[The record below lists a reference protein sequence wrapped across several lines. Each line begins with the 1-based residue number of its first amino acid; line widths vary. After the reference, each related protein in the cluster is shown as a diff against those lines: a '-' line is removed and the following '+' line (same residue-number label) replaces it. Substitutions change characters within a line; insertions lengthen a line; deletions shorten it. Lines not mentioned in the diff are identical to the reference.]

1 MKEVSV
7 NKAEADV
14 LKEGIQAEEAVVKT
28 AVDEANAIKQDC

>member
-14 LKEGIQAEEAVVKT
+14 LKEGIQKEEAIVKT
-28 AVDEANAIKQDC
+28 AVD